1 MKKSNLFLMLLATL
15 MAFSASAVPVGTV
28 PVHRPLIE
36 EYSGTW
42 CGWCIR
48 GIVGMELLSE
58 TFGEDFV
65 GVVYHYGD
73 AMQTINPNY
82 YPNDVEGFPTAY
94 AERAY
99 EIDPLYG
106 FGSTSGGIIDDM
118 SQLAAVEAIAGID
131 VTAMWTSE
139 AKTKISVDV
148 TSFFTSDISS
158 GNYAFEVMLLADDL
172 YGIGSS
178 WNQANYYSG
187 WTAYGKDPYLGEWVK
202 KPETVTGLHFNDVLL
217 ATSRPIAGSLP
228 TTLVAY
234 DDYSYN
240 YTMNVERISTALVQ
254 NKDNLRIIAI
264 LVDRSTGQV
273 VNANRCYISDYV
285 AAIPGDV
292 DGDKMVSIAD
302 VTALI
307 DYLLSGDASSIN
319 VDNADVDGDTT
330 VSIADVT
337 ALIDLLLSGN

>member
-28 PVHRPLIE
+28 PVHRPLLE

-106 FGSTSGGIIDDM
+106 FGGTTGGIIDDM

-172 YGIGSS
+172 YGTGSS

-187 WTAYGKDPYLGEWVK
+187 YTVYGKDPYLGEWVK

-285 AAIPGDV
+285 AVIPGDV
-292 DGDKMVSIAD
+292 DGDKMVSIDD